1 MHARDPCHYF
11 LALRARD
18 GRGAIA
24 GTCRLSRTGAW
35 AALRLLAD
43 VADSFL
49 RDPVG
54 RRRWL
59 QPPAPRSELGGGRR
73 SIAKFRSTETGSLP
87 LLPGLTRARWAGRNS
102 RDLQTEPHRRL
113 GGAAAAGRR
122 RPFLF
127 TRAGRGA
134 TVGGGGGAAKRARRW
149 S

>member
-59 QPPAPRSELGGGRR
+59 QPPAPRSELGGRR
-73 SIAKFRSTETGSLP
+73 
-87 LLPGLTRARWAGRNS
+87 
-102 RDLQTEPHRRL
+102 
-113 GGAAAAGRR
+113 
-122 RPFLF
+122 FLF
-127 TRAGRGA
+127 TRSGRAA
-134 TVGGGGGAAKRARRW
+134 TMAAAAGAAKRARR
-149 S
+149 SPIPFYEIR